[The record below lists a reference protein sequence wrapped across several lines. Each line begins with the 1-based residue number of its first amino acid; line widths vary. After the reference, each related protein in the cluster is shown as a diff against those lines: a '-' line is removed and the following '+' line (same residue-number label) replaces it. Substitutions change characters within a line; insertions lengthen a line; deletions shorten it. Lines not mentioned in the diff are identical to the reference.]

1 MSYNKKYI
9 WEVVPK
15 NLPKVKRNCPKCN
28 EKTYYINSEKFR
40 VNANKSNLD
49 VWLIYQC
56 ENCKSTWNMTIY
68 ERINPRDINK
78 GEYKKFL
85 TNDKHL
91 AREYAFDLSI
101 YSKNKAE
108 IILEGLNYKIIES
121 ELDLYYINENELSV
135 EILCNYKMD
144 IRVDKIL
151 SDKLEV
157 SRSKIKSMHKNGEFI
172 IKDNKSSLNSKIK
185 NGLEISFINIK
196 EEAKFLKE
204 IV

>member
-1 MSYNKKYI
+1 MSYYKKYI
-9 WEVVPK
+9 WEVVPE

-56 ENCKSTWNMTIY
+56 EKCKSTWNMTIY
-68 ERINPRDINK
+68 ERISPKDIDK
-78 GEYKKFL
+78 DEYKKFL
-85 TNDKHL
+85 SNDKHL
-91 AREYAFDLSI
+91 ARKYAFDLSI

-108 IILEGLNYKIIES
+108 IILEDLNYKIIES
-121 ELDLYYINENELSV
+121 ELDSYYINENEVSV
-135 EILCNYKMD
+135 ETICNYKTD
-144 IRVDKIL
+144 IRVDKFL

-157 SRSKIKSMHKNGEFI
+157 SRSKIKSMHKNGEII
-172 IKDNKSSLNSKIK
+172 IKDNKNSLNSKIK
-185 NGLEISFINIK
+185 NRMEISFIKIK
-196 EEAKFLKE
+196 EEVKFLKE

>member
-1 MSYNKKYI
+1 MSYYKKYI
-9 WEVVPK
+9 WEVVPE

-78 GEYKKFL
+78 DEYKKFL
-85 TNDKHL
+85 ANDKHL

-135 EILCNYKMD
+135 EVLCNYKMD
-144 IRVDKIL
+144 IRVDKFL

-157 SRSKIKSMHKNGEFI
+157 SRSKIKSMRQNGEFI
-172 IKDNKSSLNSKIK
+172 IKDNKNSLNTKIK
-185 NGLEISFINIK
+185 NGMEISFVKIK
-196 EEAKFLKE
+196 EEVKFLKE